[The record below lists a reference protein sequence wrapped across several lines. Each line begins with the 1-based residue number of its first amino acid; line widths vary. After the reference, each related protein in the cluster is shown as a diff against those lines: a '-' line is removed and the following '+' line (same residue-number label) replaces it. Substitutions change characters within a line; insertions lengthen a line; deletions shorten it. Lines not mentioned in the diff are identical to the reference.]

1 MTIDRKEC
9 DFDRERVPWG
19 MQRLP
24 PQVHGGGGA
33 KLRRVLSRGDLV
45 IYGLT
50 IITPTAAY
58 PVFGIV
64 QEVSRGHAALA
75 YLVAVVAMLF
85 TAASYGHMAAA
96 FPSAGSTYTY
106 ARRAL
111 HDYVGFL
118 AGWSMMLDYVL
129 VPLLSG
135 VYVSI
140 TATRLVPS
148 VPYAVWAFLFAATIT
163 MVNVRGIRVT
173 ARTSKWMML
182 AMTVSAVLF
191 VALAIRWALLAM
203 GWGGLLQPDLV
214 LNLETFELPP
224 LMTAAAIGT
233 LSYLGFDAVSTLA
246 EDTKNPEKDIGFAT
260 LTVCVL
266 QAGFCF
272 LITYLAAVVWSPA
285 KPFPNVETAI
295 LDVASIIGG
304 TGMFGFTTF
313 ILLLAAV
320 ASSVTSQAG
329 ASRLLFGMGRDG
341 ILPKRIFA
349 YIDPVHATPT
359 RSIYLMG
366 IISFLGALVI
376 SFQLIVELVNFGAFV
391 GFILVNLSVVRHY
404 YLQEKR
410 RGFRA
415 LFRYLIFP
423 SLGAIVCAYVWSSLG
438 VNSKILG
445 FGWLTLGLIYLA
457 VMTRGFRLPMK
468 DIEIV

>member
-1 MTIDRKEC
+1 MADQLTTSAT
-9 DFDRERVPWG
+9 
-19 MQRLP
+19 Q
-24 PQVHGGGGA
+24 PQ
-33 KLRRVLSRGDLV
+33 LRRVLSRSDLV

-75 YLVAVVAMLF
+75 YMVAVVAMLF
-85 TAASYGHMAAA
+85 TAASYGNMAAA

-118 AGWSMMLDYVL
+118 SGWSMMLDYVL

-148 VPYAVWAFLFAATIT
+148 VPYAVWAFVFAATIT
-163 MVNVRGIRVT
+163 LVNVRGIRVT
-173 ARTSKWMML
+173 ANASKWLML

-191 VALAIRWALLAM
+191 VALAIRWTLLSLGM
-203 GWGGLLQPDLV
+203 TGLFQQDLV
-214 LNLETFELPP
+214 LNPETFQLPP

-246 EDTKNPEKDIGFAT
+246 EDTRNPRRDIGFAT
-260 LTVCVL
+260 IAVCLL

-295 LDVASIIGG
+295 LDVSGMIGG
-304 TGMFGFTTF
+304 TPMFGFTTV
-313 ILLLAAV
+313 ILLVAAI

-329 ASRLLFGMGRDG
+329 ASRLLLGMGRDG
-341 ILPKRIFA
+341 ILPKSIFA

-366 IISFLGALVI
+366 AISFIGALLI

-391 GFILVNLSVVRHY
+391 GFIMVNLSVVRHY
-404 YLQEKR
+404 YIRERKR
-410 RGFRA
+410 SGFD

-423 SLGAIVCAYVWSSLG
+423 SLGALVCAYVWSNLG
-438 VNSKILG
+438 VHSKMLG
-445 FGWLTLGLIYLA
+445 FSWLALGLIYLA
-457 VMTRGFRLPMK
+457 VMTKGFRNPMK
-468 DIEIV
+468 DLGIV

>member
-1 MTIDRKEC
+1 MSEALQTPASKE
-9 DFDRERVPWG
+9 G
-19 MQRLP
+19 TSQ
-24 PQVHGGGGA
+24 PQ
-33 KLRRVLSRGDLV
+33 LRRVLSRSDLV

-64 QEVSRGHAALA
+64 QDVSRGHAALA
-75 YLVAVVAMLF
+75 YMAAVVAMLF

-118 AGWSMMLDYVL
+118 SGWSMMLDYVL

-135 VYVSI
+135 VYVAI

-148 VPYAVWAFLFAATIT
+148 VPYAVWAFLFAAIIT
-163 MVNVRGIRVT
+163 LVNVRGIRVT
-173 ARTSKWMML
+173 ANASKWLML

-191 VALAIRWALLAM
+191 VALAIRWALMTLGM
-203 GWGGLLQPDLV
+203 TGLFQQDLV
-214 LNLETFELPP
+214 LNPKTFELGP

-246 EDTKNPEKDIGFAT
+246 EDTRNPRRDIGFAT
-260 LTVCVL
+260 ITVCIL

-272 LITYLAAVVWSPA
+272 LITYLAAVVWPPA

-295 LDVASIIGG
+295 LDVSGIIGG
-304 TGMFGFTTF
+304 TPMFGFTTI
-313 ILLLAAV
+313 ILLVAAI

-329 ASRLLFGMGRDG
+329 ASRLLLGMGRDG
-341 ILPKRIFA
+341 ILPRNIFG
-349 YIDPVHATPT
+349 YIDPVHSTPT

-366 IISFLGALVI
+366 AISFVGALLI

-391 GFILVNLSVVRHY
+391 GFIMVNLSVVRHY
-404 YLQEKR
+404 FVREKK
-410 RGFRA
+410 RGG
-415 LFRYLIFP
+415 LDVFRYLIFP
-423 SLGAIVCAYVWSSLG
+423 SLGALVCAYVWSSLG
-438 VNSKILG
+438 VHSKMLG
-445 FGWLTLGLIYLA
+445 FSWLALGICYLA
-457 VMTRGFRLPMK
+457 VMTKGFRRPMK
-468 DIEIV
+468 DLGIV